1 MRRFGRGWYQRDRGG
16 YRGRSDRDRDYYRDR
31 DRDRDYYRDRDRD
44 HDRVRD
50 RDRFRYYEASQGSYS
65 RIPWAIGRVQSELK
79 GSVLSR
85 GSRTREEVVTPP
97 LPPQAASGSPMAMPV
112 DFKTYVDQACRAA
125 EEFVNIY
132 YETMDKRRR
141 ALTRLYLDKATLIW
155 NGNVVTGLEALTNFF
170 EVLPSSEFQVNMLD
184 CQPVHEQA
192 TQAQTTVL
200 VVTSGTVKFDGNRQH
215 FFNQNFLL
223 TAQTTPNNTVWKIA
237 SDCFRFQDWAS
248 TT

>member
-1 MRRFGRGWYQRDRGG
+1 MRRFRRDWSHGGDSGRYQRRREYFD
-16 YRGRSDRDRDYYRDR
+16 
-31 DRDRDYYRDRDRD
+31 
-44 HDRVRD
+44 
-50 RDRFRYYEASQGSYS
+50 EEPETSYS
-65 RIPWAIGRVQSELK
+65 CRER
-79 GSVLSR
+79 
-85 GSRTREEVVTPP
+85 RTREEVVTPP
-97 LPPQAASGSPMAMPV
+97 LPEQAASGSLMATSV
-112 DFKTYVDQACRAA
+112 DFKTHVDQACRAA

-170 EVLPSSEFQVNMLD
+170 EMLPSSEFQVNMLD

-200 VVTSGTVKFDGNRQH
+200 VVTSGTVKFDGNKQH
-215 FFNQNFLL
+215 YFNQNFLL
-223 TAQTTPNNTVWKIA
+223 TAQSTPTNTVWKIA

-248 TT
+248 S

>member
-1 MRRFGRGWYQRDRGG
+1 MRRFGKEWSPGGKAG
-16 YRGRSDRDRDYYRDR
+16 YRRRSDHYS
-31 DRDRDYYRDRDRD
+31 
-44 HDRVRD
+44 
-50 RDRFRYYEASQGSYS
+50 EEPQASL
-65 RIPWAIGRVQSELK
+65 P
-79 GSVLSR
+79 SR
-85 GSRTREEVVTPP
+85 GSQTRENVVTPP
-97 LPPQAASGSPMAMPV
+97 LLPPAASSSPMAMAV

-125 EEFVNIY
+125 EEFVSIY

-141 ALTRLYLDKATLIW
+141 LLTRLYLDKATLIW
-155 NGNVVTGLEALTNFF
+155 NGNVVTGLEALANFF

-223 TAQTTPNNTVWKIA
+223 TAQTTPDNTVWKIA
-237 SDCFRFQDWAS
+237 SDCFRFQDWATS
-248 TT
+248 